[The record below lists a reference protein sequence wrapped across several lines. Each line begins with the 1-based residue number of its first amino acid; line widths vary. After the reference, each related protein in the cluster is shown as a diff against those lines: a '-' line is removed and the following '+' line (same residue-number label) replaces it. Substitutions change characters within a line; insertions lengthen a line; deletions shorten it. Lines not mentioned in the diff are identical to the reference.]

1 MQNYKGKFIILYI
14 IRCTV
19 RLYVLQKG
27 IKKRGTAMPRSN
39 LEVLGKPEHKYGNSS
54 PRHMRENHYA
64 NSCARFENFLGFQ
77 NYKISITL
85 LIYFKK
91 ICVWIDFSLSKRE
104 YTKK

>member
-1 MQNYKGKFIILYI
+1 
-14 IRCTV
+14 
-19 RLYVLQKG
+19 
-27 IKKRGTAMPRSN
+27 MPRSN

-91 ICVWIDFSLSKRE
+91 NMRLDRFLPIQTRIYEKISI
-104 YTKK
+104 